1 MFGFNKQ
8 PEPPKSSFKNDAVE
22 AARGGA
28 ILGIA
33 GGVAYL
39 AAGAVYLTAGA
50 TLGVL
55 FWAKDNAKV
64 ALERAKAAAG
74 GMATGL
80 SNVPGM
86 AAEVAAR
93 IKERFTPGAPE
104 EAPDED
110 TSKEQRE
117 DDQAA

>member
-8 PEPPKSSFKNDAVE
+8 PETKTPSFKEDATT
-22 AARGGA
+22 AARSGA

-64 ALERAKAAAG
+64 ALDKAKAAAG

-80 SNVPGM
+80 SNAPGM
-86 AAEVAAR
+86 AMEVAAR
-93 IKERFTPGAPE
+93 MRERFTPGASS

-110 TSKEQRE
+110 TSQEE